1 MSQQKKANIIFAV
14 IIVLFVIICVGLT
27 CYFIIRHNK
36 SVDKLP
42 VINTDEEGQ
51 YQPYIHFSQVSD
63 KDTIDIYKEYPV
75 NPIDINLVGKV
86 SIDGL
91 KNLEVE
97 DRVNK
102 ILSELNALE
111 DEEDYGCYVNFN
123 VSNVLSITCDEEAR
137 NIDLTTGKEI
147 KFEELFN
154 QNTNMDALIR
164 AEAYQ
169 YACSVGTCLSDN
181 YYEDD
186 YENTVEQDMISFLQD
201 YKEGKSTFGINYT
214 SFSFYTLRDDY
225 GWYYH
230 SSYAP
235 YYDELT
241 IYNRFLTDEDIY
253 QEEIT
258 NYCLPQACGFIDS
271 SSNSNLYY
279 QTGEFLN
286 DTNYLEFY
294 VYNSSGSNLVYDDF
308 SEYPFNMK
316 EIGEKIKEQ
325 LVEALDLEQIN
336 HFKNIS
342 VNASI
347 YNNELNGYQIEY
359 GITIQTLDEQNF
371 YKSVLSYELET
382 EIEREE
388 IYKADIIM
396 DTSGNIS
403 FLEDNPCKLFPN
415 FEEVLYQYIMDDL
428 AKAELDDSYY
438 SEFNNYYVGL
448 CEFSEDL
455 EECYR
460 NRDFHELIKDA
471 NYALDSVNQRIHMY
485 HMIPGIGMATSYV
498 SVFLPFSLFNVQSE
512 DLSY

>member
-27 CYFIIRHNK
+27 IYFIVRYNK
-36 SVDKLP
+36 SVDKGP
-42 VINTDEEGQ
+42 VINNSEEEQ
-51 YQPYIHFSQVSD
+51 YQPYINFSKVSD

-91 KNLEVE
+91 RNLEVE
-97 DRVNK
+97 DKVNT

-111 DEEDYGCYVNFN
+111 DEEDYGCYINFN

-164 AEAYQ
+164 SEAYQ
-169 YACSVGTCLSDN
+169 YACSVSTCLSGN

-186 YENTVEQDMISFLQD
+186 YENTVEQDMISFLQN

-241 IYNRFLTDEDIY
+241 IYDRFLTDEDIY

-258 NYCLPQACGFIDS
+258 NYCLPQTCSFIDGS
-271 SSNSNLYY
+271 SDHELYY
-279 QTGEFLN
+279 QSGEFLN

-294 VYNSSGSNLVYDDF
+294 IFNSSNANLVYDDF
-308 SEYPFNMK
+308 SEYPFDMK

-325 LVEALDLEQIN
+325 LVDALDLEQVD
-336 HFKNIS
+336 HFRNIYL
-342 VNASI
+342 NASI

-359 GITIQTLDEQNF
+359 GITIQTLDESNF

-388 IYKADIIM
+388 IYKTDIIM

-403 FLEDNPCKLFPN
+403 FLEDDPRKLFSN
-415 FEEVLYQYIMDDL
+415 FEEVLYQSIMDDL

-438 SEFNNYYVGL
+438 SEFNNYNVGL

-471 NYALDSVNQRIHMY
+471 NYAVDPVNKRIHMY
-485 HMIPGIGMATSYV
+485 HMIPGIGMPTSYV
-498 SVFLPFSLFNVQSE
+498 SVFLPFSLFDEQSE
-512 DLSY
+512 DLNY